1 MLQLD
6 GKITNITIFLTK
18 YLDIMQQYN
27 TVSENGEKHVFKL
40 SVLSDQQSK
49 TENILI
55 FQWYNSKNKS
65 RESSTNQTTAVE
77 LMRVST
83 CRTNTDKIPEI
94 YYNPLL
100 TVQQNASF
108 AKPVIFHIC
117 WHWLRGVLIQLSG
130 LFRPCC
136 YIRLW
141 NPPLPDSQTTDSL
154 SAWLHIYWTL
164 VFSQL
169 PSFFNHIYSMNS
181 SRKRNSDAHL

>member
-83 CRTNTDKIPEI
+83 CRTNTG
-94 YYNPLL
+94 
-100 TVQQNASF
+100 QNTRNILQS
-108 AKPVIFHIC
+108 
-117 WHWLRGVLIQLSG
+117 
-130 LFRPCC
+130 
-136 YIRLW
+136 
-141 NPPLPDSQTTDSL
+141 TT
-154 SAWLHIYWTL
+154 
-164 VFSQL
+164 
-169 PSFFNHIYSMNS
+169 NS
-181 SRKRNSDAHL
+181 PAERFLC